1 MWEILKQ
8 IYELPWYQVIAIAI
22 ADDAI
27 VFLKIWPAYI
37 ALIIIIVIF
46 FFLIRQ

>member
-8 IYELPWYQVIAIAI
+8 IYELPWYQVIVIAI
-22 ADDAI
+22 ADDVI

-37 ALIIIIVIF
+37 VLIVVGIILIF
-46 FFLIRQ
+46 LKK